1 MQTITTNN
9 TSEGPPKLNCN
20 TSLRNWLNNMT
31 DLDPNDP
38 NLFSN
43 QQLYENEHPLD
54 IDNPEV
60 EINIGQLRHRSGS
73 ELMKTVVIQSQKGD
87 VVLFEGTLLDGRL
100 RAKVDPELAKHSAWK
115 SRVLIGIIDKKM
127 PFYNSTS
134 LFITGL
140 VI

>member
-1 MQTITTNN
+1 M
-9 TSEGPPKLNCN
+9 NCN
-20 TSLRNWLNNMT
+20 TSLSNWLINIEN
-31 DLDPNDP
+31 P
-38 NLFSN
+38 NLLPF
-43 QQLYENEHPLD
+43 QKYNEYDQPFD
-54 IDNPEV
+54 IDNPEI
-60 EINIGQLRHRSGS
+60 ELNIGHLRHRSGS

-127 PFYNSTS
+127 PLYNSTS